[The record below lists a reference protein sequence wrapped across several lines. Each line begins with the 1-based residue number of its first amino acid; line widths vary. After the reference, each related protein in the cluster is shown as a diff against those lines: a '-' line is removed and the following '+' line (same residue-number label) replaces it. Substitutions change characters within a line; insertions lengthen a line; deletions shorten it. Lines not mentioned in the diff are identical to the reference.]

1 MSVYTLSPDLPA
13 PVDDGARDHLA
24 GFYPVFPP
32 DRNAE
37 EVLAWLGS

>member
-1 MSVYTLSPDLPA
+1 VTLVVERGRIA
-13 PVDDGARDHLA
+13 KV
-24 GFYPVFPP
+24 FYPVFPP